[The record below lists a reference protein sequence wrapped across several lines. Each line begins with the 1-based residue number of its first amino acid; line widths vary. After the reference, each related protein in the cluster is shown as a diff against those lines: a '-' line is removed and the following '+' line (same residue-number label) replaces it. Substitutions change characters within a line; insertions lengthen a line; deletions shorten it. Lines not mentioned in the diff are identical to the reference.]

1 MLLRVAGGRY
11 QRKESVF
18 LVLLEAGISANKVC
32 SSVLLEAGISANK
45 VCPSVLLEAGIGAN
59 KVCFSV
65 LLEAGISANKVCFSV
80 LLEAGIS
87 ANKVCFSAFTAC
99 VALCP
104 LMEADNEVCVSV
116 VIAVDNTASIP
127 RCIFHVD
134 GGGHKAKIY

>member
-1 MLLRVAGGRY
+1 MDSNLC
-11 QRKESVF
+11 F
-18 LVLLEAGISANKVC
+18 
-32 SSVLLEAGISANK
+32 
-45 VCPSVLLEAGIGAN
+45 SVLLEAGIGAN
-59 KVCFSV
+59 KVCS
-65 LLEAGISANKVCFSV
+65 SV

-134 GGGHKAKIY
+134 GVDTKQRFTSIFHCSVEGDEQTL